1 MNRRAAFRT
10 IPAFSTGLFA
20 DVAIA
25 RGFRRFRGNDGVPQ
39 TNVHDLKLNP
49 KTTAVLTLDCQVG
62 VVEFVPGSE
71 QIFARA
77 SRGVAAARDRKI
89 PAIHVG
95 IGFRPGYPEVPV
107 DHPTFGMVRQSGKFV
122 IGTKSAA
129 FHPSI
134 APAADEVVIHKHRVS
149 AFAGTDLEMILRA
162 KGITHLV
169 LFGIATSGIVLST
182 LRQAADLDFHCVVVA
197 DCCHDGDEEVHRVL
211 TTKVFSRQATVV
223 TTEEFIAWRQFGK
236 REIESISIA

>member
-1 MNRRAAFRT
+1 MNRRTALWT
-10 IPAFSTGLFA
+10 IPTFATGLFS
-20 DVAIA
+20 DVANA
-25 RGFRRFRGNDGVPQ
+25 KGFRRFRGNDRDPQ
-39 TNVHDLKLNP
+39 TTVDYPKLNP

-62 VVEFVPGSE
+62 VIEFVPGSE

-77 SRGVAAARDRKI
+77 SRVVTAARNRKV
-89 PAIHVG
+89 PVIHVG

-107 DHPTFGMVRQSGKFV
+107 DHPVFGMVRQSGKFV

-134 APAADEVVIHKHRVS
+134 APTADEIVIHKHRVS
-149 AFAGTDLEMILRA
+149 AFSGTDLEMILRA

-169 LFGIATSGIVLST
+169 FFGIATSGIVLST
-182 LRQAADLDFHCVVVA
+182 LRQAADLDFHCVVIA

-223 TTEEFIAWRQFGK
+223 TTEKFI
-236 REIESISIA
+236 REMC

>member
-1 MNRRAAFRT
+1 MNRRTALWT
-10 IPAFSTGLFA
+10 IPTLSTALFA
-20 DVAIA
+20 DVANA
-25 RGFRRFRGNDGVPQ
+25 RGFRRFRGDDRAPQ
-39 TNVHDLKLNP
+39 TKVDHPKLNP

-62 VVEFVPGSE
+62 VIEFVPGSE

-77 SRGVAAARDRKI
+77 SRVVTAARDRKV
-89 PAIHVG
+89 PVIHVG

-107 DHPTFGMVRQSGKFV
+107 DHPIFGMVRQSGKFV

-129 FHPSI
+129 FNPSI
-134 APAADEVVIHKHRVS
+134 APAADEIVIHKHRVS
-149 AFAGTDLEMILRA
+149 AFFGTDLEMILRA

-182 LRQAADLDFHCVVVA
+182 LRQAADLDFHCVVIA

-223 TTEEFIAWRQFGK
+223 TTEKFIG
-236 REIESISIA
+236 EMC

>member
-1 MNRRAAFRT
+1 MNRRTALWT
-10 IPAFSTGLFA
+10 IPTFATGLFSGVVNA
-20 DVAIA
+20 Q
-25 RGFRRFRGNDGVPQ
+25 GFRRFRGNYGLPQ
-39 TNVHDLKLNP
+39 TNVDDLKLNP
-49 KTTAVLTLDCQVG
+49 KTTAVLPLDCQVG
-62 VVEFVPGSE
+62 VLEFVPGSE

-77 SRGVAAARDRKI
+77 SRVVAAARDRKV
-89 PAIHVG
+89 PVIHVG

-134 APAADEVVIHKHRVS
+134 APTADEIVIHKHRVS
-149 AFAGTDLEMILRA
+149 AFSGNDLEMILRA

-182 LRQAADLDFHCVVVA
+182 LRQAADLDFHCVVIA

-223 TTEEFIAWRQFGK
+223 TTEKFI
-236 REIESISIA
+236 REMC

>member
-1 MNRRAAFRT
+1 MNRRTALWT
-10 IPAFSTGLFA
+10 IPTFATGLFSG
-20 DVAIA
+20 VANA
-25 RGFRRFRGNDGVPQ
+25 QGFRRFRGNYGLPQ
-39 TNVHDLKLNP
+39 TNVDDLKLNP
-49 KTTAVLTLDCQVG
+49 KTTAVLTLDCQLG
-62 VVEFVPGSE
+62 VLEFVPGSE

-77 SRGVAAARDRKI
+77 SRVVAAARDRKI
-89 PAIHVG
+89 PVIHVG
-95 IGFRPGYPEVPV
+95 IGFRAGYPEVPV

-134 APAADEVVIHKHRVS
+134 APTADEIVIHKHRVS
-149 AFAGTDLEMILRA
+149 AFSGNDLEMILRA

-182 LRQAADLDFHCVVVA
+182 LRQAADLDFHCVVIA

-223 TTEEFIAWRQFGK
+223 TADKFIK
-236 REIESISIA
+236 EMC